1 MLRDSGAIEQDA
13 DVVMMLDRPATRDP
27 EAPQHLMVV
36 NVELSRYSQSGKVDL
51 EYLPDFGAL
60 SDMESKSNMSAR
72 AQDYDDEDDLGNDD

>member
-36 NVELSRYSQSGKVDL
+36 NVELSRYSPSGKIDL
-51 EYLPDFGAL
+51 EYLPEYGAL
-60 SDMESKSNMSAR
+60 SDVDKQSSMSAR
-72 AQDYDDEDDLGNDD
+72 AQDEEDDL

>member
-1 MLRDSGAIEQDA
+1 MRESGAIEQDA

-36 NVELSRYSQSGKVDL
+36 NVELSRYSQSGKVNL

-60 SDMESKSNMSAR
+60 SDMDDSNNMSAR
-72 AQDYDDEDDLGNDD
+72 VQDYDDDEELPDDD